1 MLSKVET
8 KVKHWEKTFKL
19 KLKCLGII
27 KAFKVKV
34 KEQSE
39 LKATIKKY
47 KVKIEVTF

>member
-1 MLSKVET
+1 MNKLEI
-8 KVKHWEKTFKL
+8 KVKHWEKTFEL
-19 KLKCLGII
+19 KLKWLGTI
-27 KAFKVKV
+27 KAFKVKE